1 MPIATLAPSRHPMSR
16 HRTILQLCAVLAAV
30 VLAKGCGDGGDPAEP
45 EPPRPTTVTISPA
58 TAALTALG
66 TSVQLSAQVLDQN
79 GQAMAATNVAWSSN
93 NTAVASVNA
102 TGLVTAAAN
111 GTATITATAG
121 SASSTATVTMA
132 QAVATVAVAPATDT
146 LLTGDTLRL
155 AAAATD
161 ANGHAVAD
169 AEFTWVSSD
178 TLVAVVDDAGLV
190 TGLGAGEA
198 EIAATAAAVSGRA
211 ILAVVAPVPTTVS
224 VTPDTVVLTAIG
236 QAAQVA
242 AEVRDQGGH
251 VMVGAR
257 VSWSSAD
264 TMVAEVDSTG
274 LVTAA
279 GGGTT
284 VVTVAAGGA
293 SAGAVVTVMQSADS
307 VDVSPPAATVAVGD
321 TLRLVAEAFDEN
333 AHRIEGAEF
342 DWSSSDSSVARVDG
356 SGLLRGVAEGVAS
369 VTATAGNGRGR
380 AEITVVP
387 RRKPGPGLGIF
398 NFPMRAIAVSGYWGT
413 NREVVQP
420 WEDGG
425 RQGPVL
431 PAEFIAWLRGM
442 HVNWVLISVALH
454 YEDSM
459 DSSVSRE
466 TDRSR
471 NVPTWRDESLRQVI
485 REFREHGFDIYMTL
499 AFEAHEAETSAR
511 PLDRGQLGDPAPPH
525 TGGVPPG
532 EGPGPIKPENWPWR
546 TDHPDHQRFTAEF
559 WETYSEQAEHFA
571 SIAEDAGVAL
581 FSLGTETDA
590 LFRTRPDPGYM
601 INDFGD
607 ELRSMVDRV
616 RAVYSGRLTYNMH
629 YSTVMYADHYG
640 RGSGA
645 GHLWEDL
652 DLDVVGISGWFPLTE
667 SAPNTVLSVP
677 ELQASYESIFQ
688 KYLAPLAGRN
698 PGRAIVFTEYGSM
711 DVVEA
716 PADPSSGERHSE
728 LKILIDRN
736 RNGLDDGE
744 ETQANIFEAFF
755 ETSARYPGLV
765 NGAFFWDN
773 WIATDA
779 MWADYWLD
787 RRSFAVRGKLA
798 EAVVRDAY
806 ARLAGARR

>member
-1 MPIATLAPSRHPMSR
+1 MRTPWQPGWRNGDRLAGLKLRRKLGDDSRSRLRATKAGWERGVIANRYGILRLLPALALGLS
-16 HRTILQLCAVLAAV
+16 
-30 VLAKGCGDGGDPAEP
+30 CGDAPATEP
-45 EPPRPTTVTISPA
+45 TAPVSPVPTTVVVTPENVVFTVLQETSR
-58 TAALTALG
+58 LTAE
-66 TSVQLSAQVLDQN
+66 VRDQQ
-79 GQAMAATNVAWSSN
+79 GRVMSGVAVAWSSS
-93 NTAVASVNA
+93 NTGLATVNA
-102 TGLVTAAAN
+102 TGLVTAVAN

-121 SASSTATVTMA
+121 QASSTATVTVA
-132 QAVATVAVAPATDT
+132 QAVATVAVAPAADT
-146 LLTGDTLRL
+146 LLT
-155 AAAATD
+155 
-161 ANGHAVAD
+161 
-169 AEFTWVSSD
+169 
-178 TLVAVVDDAGLV
+178 
-190 TGLGAGEA
+190 
-198 EIAATAAAVSGRA
+198 
-211 ILAVVAPVPTTVS
+211 
-224 VTPDTVVLTAIG
+224 
-236 QAAQVA
+236 
-242 AEVRDQGGH
+242 
-251 VMVGAR
+251 
-257 VSWSSAD
+257 
-264 TMVAEVDSTG
+264 
-274 LVTAA
+274 
-279 GGGTT
+279 
-284 VVTVAAGGA
+284 
-293 SAGAVVTVMQSADS
+293 
-307 VDVSPPAATVAVGD
+307 GD

-342 DWSSSDSSVARVDG
+342 DWSSSDSSVATVDG
-356 SGLLRGVAEGVAS
+356 SGLVRGVAEGVAS
-369 VTATAGNGRGR
+369 VTATAGSARGT

-398 NFPMRAIAVSGYWGT
+398 DFPMRAIAISGYWGT

-425 RQGPVL
+425 RQRPVL
-431 PAEFIAWLRGM
+431 PAEFIDWLRGM

-485 REFREHGFDIYMTL
+485 REFREHGFDVYMTL

-511 PLDRGQLGDPAPPH
+511 PLHRGQLGDPAPPH

-532 EGPGPIKPENWPWR
+532 DWGVLIKPENWPWR

-667 SAPNTVLSVP
+667 SAPTTVLSVP
-677 ELQASYESIFQ
+677 ELQASYETIFQ
-688 KYLAPLAGRN
+688 EYLAPLAGRN

-716 PADPSSGERHSE
+716 PADPSSGARHSE
-728 LKILIDRN
+728 PKTLVDRN

-798 EAVVRDAY
+798 EAVVRGAY
-806 ARLAGARR
+806 ARLAGVRR

>member
-1 MPIATLAPSRHPMSR
+1 MIANRYG
-16 HRTILQLCAVLAAV
+16 ILRLLPVLALGLSCGDAPATEPTPPVSPVPTAV
-30 VLAKGCGDGGDPAEP
+30 VVTP
-45 EPPRPTTVTISPA
+45 ESVV
-58 TAALTALG
+58 LTALQA
-66 TSVQLSAQVLDQN
+66 TSRLTAEVRDQQ
-79 GQAMAATNVAWSSN
+79 GRVMSGVAVTWSSN

-102 TGLVTAAAN
+102 TGLVTAVAN

-121 SASSTATVTMA
+121 PASSTATVTVA
-132 QAVATVAVAPATDT
+132 QAVATVAVAPAAHT

-198 EIAATAAAVSGRA
+198 ELTATAADG
-211 ILAVVAPVPTTVS
+211 
-224 VTPDTVVLTAIG
+224 
-236 QAAQVA
+236 
-242 AEVRDQGGH
+242 E
-251 VMVGAR
+251 
-257 VSWSSAD
+257 
-264 TMVAEVDSTG
+264 
-274 LVTAA
+274 
-279 GGGTT
+279 
-284 VVTVAAGGA
+284 A
-293 SAGAVVTVMQSADS
+293 SAGAVITVMQFVDS
-307 VDVSPPAATVAVGD
+307 VAVSPSAATVVLGD

-333 AHRIEGAEF
+333 AHRIEDAEF
-342 DWSSSDSSVARVDG
+342 DWSSSDSSVAIVD
-356 SGLLRGVAEGVAS
+356 STGLVRGVAEGVAAIT
-369 VTATAGNGRGR
+369 VTAGSARDT
-380 AEITVVP
+380 AEIAVVP
-387 RRKPGPGLGIF
+387 KRKPGPGLGIF

-431 PAEFIAWLRGM
+431 PAEFIDWLRGM

-485 REFREHGFDIYMTL
+485 REFREHGFNVYMTL

-511 PLDRGQLGDPAPPH
+511 PLHRGQLGDPAPPH

-532 EGPGPIKPENWPWR
+532 DWGVLIKPENWPWR

-667 SAPNTVLSVP
+667 SAPTTVLSVP
-677 ELQASYESIFQ
+677 ELQASYEAIFQ
-688 KYLAPLAGRN
+688 DYLAPLAGRN

-716 PADPSSGERHSE
+716 PADPSSGERQSK
-728 LKILIDRN
+728 LKTLVDRN

-798 EAVVRDAY
+798 EAVVRAAY

>member
-1 MPIATLAPSRHPMSR
+1 MAT
-16 HRTILQLCAVLAAV
+16 
-30 VLAKGCGDGGDPAEP
+30 
-45 EPPRPTTVTISPA
+45 
-58 TAALTALG
+58 
-66 TSVQLSAQVLDQN
+66 
-79 GQAMAATNVAWSSN
+79 
-93 NTAVASVNA
+93 
-102 TGLVTAAAN
+102 
-111 GTATITATAG
+111 
-121 SASSTATVTMA
+121 
-132 QAVATVAVAPATDT
+132 
-146 LLTGDTLRL
+146 
-155 AAAATD
+155 
-161 ANGHAVAD
+161 
-169 AEFTWVSSD
+169 
-178 TLVAVVDDAGLV
+178 
-190 TGLGAGEA
+190 
-198 EIAATAAAVSGRA
+198 
-211 ILAVVAPVPTTVS
+211 
-224 VTPDTVVLTAIG
+224 
-236 QAAQVA
+236 
-242 AEVRDQGGH
+242 
-251 VMVGAR
+251 
-257 VSWSSAD
+257 
-264 TMVAEVDSTG
+264 
-274 LVTAA
+274 
-279 GGGTT
+279 
-284 VVTVAAGGA
+284 
-293 SAGAVVTVMQSADS
+293 
-307 VDVSPPAATVAVGD
+307 
-321 TLRLVAEAFDEN
+321 
-333 AHRIEGAEF
+333 
-342 DWSSSDSSVARVDG
+342 VDG
-356 SGLLRGVAEGVAS
+356 SGLVRGVAEGVAS
-369 VTATAGNGRGR
+369 VTATAGSARAT

-398 NFPMRAIAVSGYWGT
+398 DFPMRAIAVSGYWGT

-431 PAEFIAWLRGM
+431 PAEFIDWLRGM
-442 HVNWVLISVALH
+442 HVNWILISVALH
-454 YEDSM
+454 YDDSM

-485 REFREHGFDIYMTL
+485 REFRQHGFDVYMTL
-499 AFEAHEAETSAR
+499 AFEAHEAEASAR

-532 EGPGPIKPENWPWR
+532 EWSTGPIKPENWPWR

-559 WETYSEQAEHFA
+559 WETYAQQAEHFA

-667 SAPNTVLSVP
+667 SAPAAVLGVP
-677 ELQASYESIFQ
+677 ELQASYEAIFQ
-688 KYLAPLAGRN
+688 EYLAPLAGRN

-716 PADPSSGERHSE
+716 PADPSSGARHSE
-728 LKILIDRN
+728 PKTLVDRN

-765 NGAFFWDN
+765 NGAFLWDN

-798 EAVVRDAY
+798 EVVVRDAY

>member
-1 MPIATLAPSRHPMSR
+1 MIANGYGILRLLPALALGLS
-16 HRTILQLCAVLAAV
+16 
-30 VLAKGCGDGGDPAEP
+30 CGDAPATEP
-45 EPPRPTTVTISPA
+45 TAPVSPVPTTVVVTPENVVF
-58 TAALTALG
+58 TALQEK
-66 TSVQLSAQVLDQN
+66 SRLMAEVRDQH
-79 GQAMAATNVAWSSN
+79 GRVMSGVAVAWSSS
-93 NTAVASVNA
+93 NTGLATVNA
-102 TGLVTAAAN
+102 TGLVTAVAN

-121 SASSTATVTMA
+121 QASSTATVTVA
-132 QAVATVAVAPATDT
+132 QAVATVAIAPATDT
-146 LLTGDTLRL
+146 LLT
-155 AAAATD
+155 
-161 ANGHAVAD
+161 
-169 AEFTWVSSD
+169 
-178 TLVAVVDDAGLV
+178 
-190 TGLGAGEA
+190 
-198 EIAATAAAVSGRA
+198 
-211 ILAVVAPVPTTVS
+211 
-224 VTPDTVVLTAIG
+224 
-236 QAAQVA
+236 
-242 AEVRDQGGH
+242 
-251 VMVGAR
+251 
-257 VSWSSAD
+257 
-264 TMVAEVDSTG
+264 
-274 LVTAA
+274 
-279 GGGTT
+279 
-284 VVTVAAGGA
+284 
-293 SAGAVVTVMQSADS
+293 
-307 VDVSPPAATVAVGD
+307 GD

-342 DWSSSDSSVARVDG
+342 DWSSSDSSVATVNG
-356 SGLLRGVAEGVAS
+356 SGLVRGVAEGVAS
-369 VTATAGNGRGR
+369 VTATAGSARGT

-398 NFPMRAIAVSGYWGT
+398 DFPMRAIAISGYWGT

-431 PAEFIAWLRGM
+431 PAEFIDWLRGM

-511 PLDRGQLGDPAPPH
+511 PLHRGQLGDPAPPH

-532 EGPGPIKPENWPWR
+532 DWGVLIKPENWPWR

-667 SAPNTVLSVP
+667 SAPTTVLSVP
-677 ELQASYESIFQ
+677 ELQASYETIFQ
-688 KYLAPLAGRN
+688 EYLAPLAGRN

-716 PADPSSGERHSE
+716 PADPSSGAHHSE
-728 LKILIDRN
+728 LKILVDRN

-744 ETQANIFEAFF
+744 EVQANIFEAFF
-755 ETSARYPGLV
+755 ETGLTLS
-765 NGAFFWDN
+765 GPRERCLLLGQ
-773 WIATDA
+773 
-779 MWADYWLD
+779 LD
-787 RRSFAVRGKLA
+787 RNGCDVGRLLARQAELCRKGQAGGGGGEGRLRSLGWSEAIGAVPGSRPRRSA
-798 EAVVRDAY
+798 WACHAV
-806 ARLAGARR
+806 

>member
-1 MPIATLAPSRHPMSR
+1 M
-16 HRTILQLCAVLAAV
+16 

-45 EPPRPTTVTISPA
+45 EPHRPTTVTISPA
-58 TAALTALG
+58 TAELTALG
-66 TSVQLSAQVLDQN
+66 ASAQLSARVLDQN
-79 GQAMAATNVAWSSN
+79 GQAMSAANATWSSN

-102 TGLVTAAAN
+102 TGLVTAVAN
-111 GTATITATAG
+111 GTVIITATAG
-121 SASSTATVTMA
+121 PASTTAMVTVA
-132 QAVATVAVAPATDT
+132 QAVAAVAVAPTAGM

-155 AAAATD
+155 AAEATD

-169 AEFTWVSSD
+169 ADFTWMSSD

-190 TGLGAGEA
+190 TGLGTGEA
-198 EIAATAAAVSGRA
+198 AITATAAGVSGRA
-211 ILAVVAPVPTTVS
+211 VLAVVTPVPTTVE
-224 VTPDTVVLTAIG
+224 VTPDTVALTALG
-236 QAAQVA
+236 QAAQLT
-242 AEVRDQGGH
+242 AEVRDQGGR
-251 VMVGAR
+251 VMAEAR

-264 TMVAEVDSTG
+264 TMVAQVDSTG
-274 LVTAA
+274 LATAA
-279 GGGTT
+279 GGGAT
-284 VVTVAAGGA
+284 VVTAAAGEA
-293 SAGAVVTVMQSADS
+293 SADAVVTVMQLADS
-307 VDVSPPAATVAVGD
+307 VSVSPSAATVALGD

-333 AHRIEGAEF
+333 AHSVEGAVLN
-342 DWSSSDSSVARVDG
+342 WWSSDSSVARVDG
-356 SGLLRGVAEGVAS
+356 TGLVRGVAEGVAS
-369 VTATAGNGRGR
+369 VTATAGSARGT

-398 NFPMRAIAVSGYWGT
+398 DFPMRAIAISGYWGT
-413 NREVVQP
+413 NRRVVQP
-420 WEDGG
+420 WEDGD

-431 PAEFIAWLRGM
+431 PAEFIDWLRGM
-442 HVNWVLISVALH
+442 HVNWILISVALH

-466 TDRSR
+466 TDRGR

-485 REFREHGFDIYMTL
+485 REFREHGFDVYMTL
-499 AFEAHEAETSAR
+499 AFEAHEAEASAR

-559 WETYSEQAEHFA
+559 WETYTQQAEHFA

-601 INDFGD
+601 LNDFGD

-667 SAPNTVLSVP
+667 NAPATVLSVL
-677 ELQASYESIFQ
+677 ELQASYEAIFQ
-688 KYLAPLAGRN
+688 EYLAPLAGQN

-711 DVVEA
+711 DVIEA
-716 PADPSSGERHSE
+716 PADPSSGARHSE
-728 LKILIDRN
+728 PK
-736 RNGLDDGE
+736 
-744 ETQANIFEAFF
+744 T
-755 ETSARYPGLV
+755 LV
-765 NGAFFWDN
+765 DQKPK
-773 WIATDA
+773 
-779 MWADYWLD
+779 
-787 RRSFAVRGKLA
+787 R
-798 EAVVRDAY
+798 
-806 ARLAGARR
+806 AG

>member
-1 MPIATLAPSRHPMSR
+1 MLE
-16 HRTILQLCAVLAAV
+16 LCTVLAAV
-30 VLAKGCGDGGDPAEP
+30 AMAKGCGDGGDPAEP
-45 EPPRPTTVTISPA
+45 EPRLPTTITVGPA
-58 TAALTALG
+58 MAELTALG
-66 TSVQLSAQVLDQN
+66 ASVQLSARVLDQH
-79 GQAMAATNVAWSSN
+79 GQEMAAANLAWSSN
-93 NTAVASVNA
+93 SNGVASVTP
-102 TGLVTAAAN
+102 TGLVTAVAN
-111 GTATITATAG
+111 GTATITAAAG
-121 SASSTATVTMA
+121 RASSTAMVTVV
-132 QAVATVAVAPATDT
+132 QAVAAVVVAPAADT

-155 AAAATD
+155 AAVAAD
-161 ANGHAVAD
+161 ANGHAVVD
-169 AEFTWVSSD
+169 AGFAWESSD

-198 EIAATAAAVSGRA
+198 EITATAAGVPGRA
-211 ILAVVAPVPTTVS
+211 VLAVVTPVATTVA
-224 VTPDTVVLTAIG
+224 VTPDTVALTALG
-236 QAAQVA
+236 QVA
-242 AEVRDQGGH
+242 QLTAEVRDQGGR
-251 VMVGAR
+251 VMADVR

-264 TMVAEVDSTG
+264 TMVAQVDSTG
-274 LVTAA
+274 LATAA
-279 GGGTT
+279 GDGTT
-284 VVTVAAGGA
+284 VVTAAAGDA
-293 SAGAVVTVMQSADS
+293 SGGAVVTVIRLADS
-307 VDVSPPAATVAVGD
+307 VSVSPSAGTVSVGD

-333 AHRIEGAEF
+333 AHRIESAEF
-342 DWSSSDSSVARVDG
+342 TWSSSDSSVATTDDP
-356 SGLLRGVAEGVAS
+356 GLVRGLAEGVAS
-369 VTATAGNGRGR
+369 VTATAGSAHAT

-398 NFPMRAIAVSGYWGT
+398 QFPMRAIAISGYWGT

-431 PAEFIAWLRGM
+431 PAEFINWLRGM

-485 REFREHGFDIYMTL
+485 REFRERGFDVYMTL
-499 AFEAHEAETSAR
+499 AFEAHEAEASAR
-511 PLDRGQLGDPAPPH
+511 PLHRGQLGDPAPPH

-532 EGPGPIKPENWPWR
+532 EWSTGPIKPENWPWR
-546 TDHPDHQRFTAEF
+546 TTHPDHERFTAEF
-559 WETYSEQAEHFA
+559 WETYTRQAEHFA

-590 LFRTRPDPGYM
+590 LFRTRPDSGYM
-601 INDFGD
+601 INDFGA

-629 YSTVMYADHYG
+629 YSTIMYADHYG

-667 SAPNTVLSVP
+667 SAPTTVLSVA
-677 ELQASYESIFQ
+677 ELQASYDAIFQ
-688 KYLAPLAGRN
+688 DYLVPLANRN

-728 LKILIDRN
+728 IKTLVDRN

-744 ETQANIFEAFF
+744 EAQANIFEAFF
-755 ETSARYPGLV
+755 QTSTRYPGLV

-779 MWADYWLD
+779 MWAEYWLG
-787 RRSFAVRGKLA
+787 RRSFAARGKLA

>member
-1 MPIATLAPSRHPMSR
+1 MIANRYGTLRLILVLAPGLS
-16 HRTILQLCAVLAAV
+16 
-30 VLAKGCGDGGDPAEP
+30 CGDAPATEP
-45 EPPRPTTVTISPA
+45 TAPVSPVPTTVVVTPENVVF
-58 TAALTALG
+58 TALQETSRLTAE
-66 TSVQLSAQVLDQN
+66 VRDQQSRVMS
-79 GQAMAATNVAWSSN
+79 GVAVAWSSS
-93 NTAVASVNA
+93 NTGLATVNA
-102 TGLVTAAAN
+102 TGLVTAVAN

-121 SASSTATVTMA
+121 QASSTATVTVA
-132 QAVATVAVAPATDT
+132 QALATVAVAPATDT
-146 LLTGDTLRL
+146 LLT
-155 AAAATD
+155 
-161 ANGHAVAD
+161 
-169 AEFTWVSSD
+169 
-178 TLVAVVDDAGLV
+178 
-190 TGLGAGEA
+190 
-198 EIAATAAAVSGRA
+198 
-211 ILAVVAPVPTTVS
+211 
-224 VTPDTVVLTAIG
+224 
-236 QAAQVA
+236 
-242 AEVRDQGGH
+242 
-251 VMVGAR
+251 
-257 VSWSSAD
+257 
-264 TMVAEVDSTG
+264 
-274 LVTAA
+274 
-279 GGGTT
+279 
-284 VVTVAAGGA
+284 
-293 SAGAVVTVMQSADS
+293 
-307 VDVSPPAATVAVGD
+307 GD

-369 VTATAGNGRGR
+369 VTAAAGSARGT

-387 RRKPGPGLGIF
+387 KRKPGPGLGIF

-431 PAEFIAWLRGM
+431 PAEFIDWLRGM

-485 REFREHGFDIYMTL
+485 REFRDHGFDVYMTL
-499 AFEAHEAETSAR
+499 AFEAHEAEASAR
-511 PLDRGQLGDPAPPH
+511 PLHRGQLGDPAPPH

-532 EGPGPIKPENWPWR
+532 EWPTGPIKPENWPWR

-590 LFRTRPDPGYM
+590 LFRTRPDSGYM

-688 KYLAPLAGRN
+688 DYLVPLADRN
-698 PGRAIVFTEYGSM
+698 PRRAIVFTEYGSM
-711 DVVEA
+711 DVIEA
-716 PADPSSGERHSE
+716 PADPSSGARHSE
-728 LKILIDRN
+728 PKTLVDQN

-779 MWADYWLD
+779 MWADYWLG

-798 EAVVRDAY
+798 EAVVGDAY